1 MNTITL
7 IPDRGRDYSSRQ
19 AVKDDLVA
27 HLDFMVA
34 DMSSR
39 WDGKPCNLPDLR
51 RAGIATVNVR
61 YQNLR
66 KVAVFNVKELAS

>member
-1 MNTITL
+1 MSTITL
-7 IPDRGRDYSSRQ
+7 TPARGRDYSSRQ

-27 HLDFMVA
+27 HRDFMVA

-51 RAGIATVNVR
+51 HAGIATVNVR

-66 KVAVFNVKELAS
+66 KVAVFNLKELAS